1 MKKNLKKR
9 ISSLFTIAVIG
20 IQGLVSGV
28 SPIIAHAD
36 TVDATV
42 TYSMADL
49 SNASG
54 TRNGQPFTTQL
65 ARLRANGEDVFCLQ
79 PGVAIPTEVTQGY
92 VGKPDSGHIPRRSKL
107 ASALWKT
114 ALGGDSLEN
123 YKVAQTVYWNN
134 LEGSNKTT
142 ITHDSSISDSV
153 LASKQKKLEDAITA
167 YDLKPSFNQT
177 TVKLKYGESTIVK
190 NTTSGIDLT
199 SFDVLVGNTANVK
212 VDIQKDQL
220 VITPNDLSKNSGTL
234 TFKKSFAEG
243 TPYVYEKEGNQT
255 VASGKI
261 NDPNNYLLK
270 FDIDTTGDVK
280 IVKVDKDSGDTV
292 PKTKFHVE
300 FSGEGAPKEQDIETG
315 KDGSYTFKDIK
326 AGVKVKA
333 TETFVPSPYVLESAT
348 GGSDT
353 VEGVVKVGETI
364 TLTKRNTKA
373 KGQIIVEKTGV
384 ETGNSL
390 WNSNYTLKGNV
401 FEVHKNSVDGE
412 VVKTIT
418 TDEKG
423 HAETSKDLDIGT
435 YWVTEK
441 QASQGFANTFKPV
454 EVKIKY
460 ANQTTAVVV
469 EGTKGTN
476 QEVTGATTLT
486 KEDAE
491 TGKETQGRATFEGAE
506 YTLYYSDGEKADQPV
521 KWSDDFKPVLTV
533 GDKANEENVT
543 IRINSQSLQAGV
555 KHLALGNFYWLETKA
570 PEGYQIDK
578 SKHNVSLTYKD
589 QNTQVVTSDVAS
601 KENVIKFTLD
611 GFKYVTSKNGSAQ
624 SGYNGIKFTLTPLD
638 PTKGEKVESI
648 TETNELGYDGY
659 WNFTDNPYG
668 DYKLEE
674 VEAPEGFKLIEPLII
689 NSSFDSTNK
698 EYKFTI
704 TEEGQKNPIKTL
716 TVPES
721 KINDGSNVVNLSKLF
736 LYDDSVQ
743 EPEKPT
749 IETLFVTT
757 DGEKEFDPTKDQK
770 LIDKVTNTVDKTDV
784 GQELFYV
791 TQFHKVTVDEN
802 GKLVTDKDG
811 KIVNEVVGE
820 IESTQKASDKKFDF
834 DVEFDYKANTL
845 KNNERL
851 VATHIVYKDKEHTEE
866 YAKHFDLENEK
877 QTLVAKAPEQEKPTI
892 ETLFVTT
899 DGEKEFDPTKDQK
912 LIDKVTNTVDQSDVG
927 QELFYVTQ
935 FHKVTVDENGKLLT
949 DKDGKI
955 VNEVVGEIES
965 TQKAS
970 DKKFD
975 FDVEFD
981 YKANTLKDNERLVAT
996 HIVYKDKEHKEEYA
1010 KHFDLENEK
1019 QTLVAKVPEQEK
1031 PAIETLFV
1039 TKEDGKEFDPTKDQ
1053 ELIDH
1058 VTQTIPESDIGK
1070 EVFYVTQFH
1079 KVTVDENG
1087 KLLTDKDG
1095 KIVNEVVGEIESA
1108 HTSKTKEDKF
1118 DVKFNYKANTL
1129 KNGEKLVATH
1139 IAYKDKEHKEE
1150 YAKHFDLENEKQT
1163 LTAKV
1168 PTEEKVLPMTG
1179 EELTKLSLIG
1189 IVGMVGL
1196 SVAFYLRERNSKKEI
1211 K

>member
-36 TVDATV
+36 TVEATV

-54 TRNGQPFTTQL
+54 TKNGQPFTTQL

-292 PKTKFHVE
+292 PNTKFHVE

-441 QASQGFANTFKPV
+441 QASQGFANTFKPAV

-589 QNTQVVTSDVAS
+589 QNTQVITSDVAS

-845 KNNERL
+845 KDNERL

-935 FHKVTVDENGKLLT
+935 FHKVTVDENGKLVT

-1019 QTLVAKVPEQEK
+1019 QTL
-1031 PAIETLFV
+1031 
-1039 TKEDGKEFDPTKDQ
+1039 
-1053 ELIDH
+1053 
-1058 VTQTIPESDIGK
+1058 
-1070 EVFYVTQFH
+1070 
-1079 KVTVDENG
+1079 
-1087 KLLTDKDG
+1087 
-1095 KIVNEVVGEIESA
+1095 
-1108 HTSKTKEDKF
+1108 
-1118 DVKFNYKANTL
+1118 
-1129 KNGEKLVATH
+1129 
-1139 IAYKDKEHKEE
+1139 
-1150 YAKHFDLENEKQT
+1150 
-1163 LTAKV
+1163 TAKV